1 MAKLTITRGL
11 PGSGKTTYAEA
22 WVMQDPARRVCIN
35 RDALRAMIHFDQR
48 NSIHET
54 EQAITKVSHDLAR
67 TYLRAEFDVIVDD
80 TNLRQRHA
88 REWATLAK
96 VAGAEFEVKDFT
108 QVPLETV
115 LAQNLQRPASKVVP
129 EEVIREMHTKFLNG
143 RALPHPEANLPA
155 AEDWEPWE
163 PTLGLEHVYLCDI
176 DGTIALCGD
185 RDIYDGSKAHLD
197 TVNEDVASIV
207 RFLSTIGFRILF
219 MTGRSDKYR
228 LETVT
233 WLAQHGFIGRGMKAE
248 LHMRQEGDNRK
259 DSVVKHE
266 LFNENVRGKYNVAG
280 VFDDRNQVVEMW
292 RAIGLTVFQVADGN
306 F

>member
-22 WVMQDPARRVCIN
+22 WVMQDPARRVRIN

-115 LAQNLQRPASKVVP
+115 LAQNLQRPANKVVP
-129 EEVIREMHTKFLNG
+129 EKVIREMHTKFLNAG
-143 RALPHPEANLPA
+143 PLPHPEANLPA

-163 PTLGLEHVYLCDI
+163 PTPGLEHVYLCDI

-185 RDIYDGSKAHLD
+185 RDIYDGSKVHLD
-197 TVNEDVASIV
+197 TANKGVAGVVKILAAV
-207 RFLSTIGFRILF
+207 GARILF

-228 LETVT
+228 DETVA
-233 WLAQHGFIGRGMKAE
+233 WLSKNGFVGRGNITE
-248 LHMRQEGDNRK
+248 LHMRKEGDNRK

-266 LFNENVRGKYNVAG
+266 LFNENVRDEYNVNG